1 MTSRPARRGRETSAG
16 GPPVGGR
23 DLRRLLAELLTL
35 EHLRGGLIV
44 APDGLLIAA
53 QFGPDV
59 PVEALSAL
67 AASLGRELELD
78 DARRGRGGFLI
89 AHFRAEDGT
98 IFLGGT
104 PLGFIV
110 LVADAQADR
119 DRVRHALRSTVETL
133 HRAWPR

>member
-1 MTSRPARRGRETSAG
+1 MNIRPVRRSAETLSG
-16 GPPVGGR
+16 EPPVGGH

-44 APDGLLIAA
+44 APDGLVIAT
-53 QFGPDV
+53 QFRADV
-59 PVEALSAL
+59 PVEAVSAL

-78 DARRGRGGFLI
+78 DARRGRTGFLV
-89 AHFRAEDGT
+89 AHFRAEDGS

-110 LVADAQADR
+110 LVAEAQADR
-119 DRVRHALRSTVETL
+119 DRVRQALRGAVDTL
-133 HRAWPR
+133 RRAWPH